1 MRLDRLQGVPKRT
14 PVAVI
19 NDQRNASVLGD
30 AVPNALDDGLRW
42 GTGFHKITLFGV
54 RQPIRKCGVR
64 RSLGPAC
71 CFSGSGCTQHLQSR
85 LDAFDS
91 ARRQVPKIVGGLRN
105 MGASRL
111 YGEIRRKRQKIQ
123 TKISI
128 FLCFSTFFSPKTP
141 ENF

>member
-64 RSLGPAC
+64 RSLGQRIYEILP
-71 CFSGSGCTQHLQSR
+71 GEG
-85 LDAFDS
+85 DATL
-91 ARRQVPKIVGGLRN
+91 APCL
-105 MGASRL
+105 L
-111 YGEIRRKRQKIQ
+111 YTSDAADE
-123 TKISI
+123 
-128 FLCFSTFFSPKTP
+128 
-141 ENF
+141 